1 MSAGQVSVTQQHL
14 LTSQV
19 CGWASGNAAA
29 PQLFNSRWAPRYFN
43 SLYIHLGC
51 YACFIGMALLTR
63 QILSTRNS
71 KKIAAAEAKEL
82 VEGRGLANL
91 HAFEDLTDIQVSS
104 LGCGEVAADNL
115 EPRLPL
121 LPLTA
126 VGSGEDEKVG
136 RGRCSRLLWQQIL
149 SRMLRLK
156 LIKALCTATGMWW
169 LQVELTAPSS
179 RSAQVL

>member
-1 MSAGQVSVTQQHL
+1 
-14 LTSQV
+14 
-19 CGWASGNAAA
+19 
-29 PQLFNSRWAPRYFN
+29 
-43 SLYIHLGC
+43 
-51 YACFIGMALLTR
+51 MALLTR

-104 LGCGEVAADNL
+104 LGCGEVAADNV

-121 LPLTA
+121 LPLMA

-156 LIKALCTATGMWW
+156 LRKALCTPQECGGCKWN
-169 LQVELTAPSS
+169 
-179 RSAQVL
+179 